1 MNVAEAAGL
10 IATILIAGLGFMVST
25 EIAEWW
31 DGWVIS
37 RTQVFIDEDDDG
49 DI

>member
-10 IATILIAGLGFMVST
+10 IATILIAALGFMVST

-31 DGWVIS
+31 DRWVIS

>member
-1 MNVAEAAGL
+1 MSIVAGYIAAAL
-10 IATILIAGLGFMVST
+10 IAVIGFFIST
-25 EIAEWW
+25 EIAEAW
-31 DGWVIS
+31 DEWVIS

>member
-1 MNVAEAAGL
+1 MSTAAGL
-10 IATILIAGLGFMVST
+10 IAVVLIAAIGFMVST

-31 DGWVIS
+31 DRWVIS